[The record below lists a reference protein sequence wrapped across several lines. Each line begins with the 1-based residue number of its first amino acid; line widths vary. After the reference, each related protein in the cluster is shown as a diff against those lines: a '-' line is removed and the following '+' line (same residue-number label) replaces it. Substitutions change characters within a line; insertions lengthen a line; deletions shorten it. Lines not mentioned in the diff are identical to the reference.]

1 MQQKGLIALLAVT
14 FVAVILAAVSSLGG
28 GPNANP
34 IIGKPV
40 LSGLASRLAEVEQ
53 VALVQG
59 DAKTTLARRDGQWV
73 VAERGD
79 YPADAQKLRQL
90 LLGLAEL
97 VYVEPKTA
105 EAKNYPRLEVE
116 DAGARDSKSTLITVS
131 GPQGALLGEIIAGKP
146 RVDELGGGDDGVY
159 VRKPGDAQSWL
170 ARGTLDL
177 SDTSGWLDHALVDLP
192 AAGVKEVLLTS
203 PDGVKLTVT
212 RDKPAD
218 KFRLVELPKD
228 KKLKSDDALDA
239 IAGALAGLSLS
250 DVKPQAD
257 FAWPKTGASR
267 ARFTFFDGQVVTVEL
282 ADQDKTSWA
291 RITAAGTGDA
301 SAKAQD
307 LNARTSSWV
316 YALPAFKAAILKIR
330 LADLLAPAKSS

>member
-1 MQQKGLIALLAVT
+1 MQHKGLIALLAVT
-14 FVAVILAAVSSLGG
+14 AVAVILAVISSLGG

-34 IIGKPV
+34 LIGRPV
-40 LSGLASRLAEVEQ
+40 LTGLASRLAEVEQ
-53 VALVQG
+53 VALIQG
-59 DAKTTLARRDGQWV
+59 EAKTTLMRRDGQWV
-73 VAERGD
+73 VAERGN

-105 EAKNYPRLEVE
+105 EAQNYPRLEVE
-116 DAGARDSKSTLITVS
+116 DAGAKDSKSTLITVS
-131 GPQGALLGEIIAGKP
+131 GQQGALLGEVIAGKP
-146 RVDELGGGDDGVY
+146 RADELGGGDDGVY

-177 SDTSGWLDHALVDLP
+177 SDTPGWLDHALLDLP
-192 AAGVKEVLLTS
+192 AADVKEVLLTS

-212 RDKPAD
+212 RAAPDD

-228 KKLKSDDALDA
+228 KKLRSDDALDA

-250 DVKPQAD
+250 DVRPQAD
-257 FAWPKTGASR
+257 FTWPKTGASR
-267 ARFTFFDGQVVTVEL
+267 ARFTFFDGLAVTVEL
-282 ADQDKTSWA
+282 TDQDKTSWA
-291 RITAAGTGDA
+291 RITAAGTGDS

-307 LNARTSSWV
+307 LNARTANWV
-316 YALPAFKAAILKIR
+316 YALPAYKAAMLKAR
-330 LADLLAPAKSS
+330 LADILAPAKSS